1 MSKRT
6 MDDAMHGRHHP
17 AAPVRRKGHVP
28 QLAAV
33 PSREAELGWLTHI
46 PRVGLAG
53 WLTSTAPQSFSR
65 GSPSIPTAR
74 RWAAEARAGWAQ
86 ACRDWTPTLAAG
98 LASADALPLAQPLL
112 GLSELPSR
120 PLARHCPAP
129 PAGLQTAHART
140 RRPRL
145 LPEAR
150 PPHARTQTRAPR
162 TAEGTRARAAGSSQ
176 RART

>member
-46 PRVGLAG
+46 HRVGLAG

-65 GSPSIPTAR
+65 SSPSIPTAR

-86 ACRDWTPTLAAG
+86 ACRD
-98 LASADALPLAQPLL
+98 S
-112 GLSELPSR
+112 
-120 PLARHCPAP
+120 CPIFGVP
-129 PAGLQTAHART
+129 VVTVKQRSSKTF
-140 RRPRL
+140 RL
-145 LPEAR
+145 VC
-150 PPHARTQTRAPR
+150 
-162 TAEGTRARAAGSSQ
+162 
-176 RART
+176 